1 MSLAPRCIPQPN
13 QVLLAAPVDV
23 SGRGRLRGLLAGALA
38 TTRLD
43 AGLPLVDPFLEAL
56 DKRYDH
62 EEGVGVLAQLGL
74 RYGIVFVHW
83 QRIDSEPL
91 AALNL
96 IAGAGREQRVQ
107 RYVPHNIEP
116 SILVVDECLDVVVG
130 VNDVRDVEA
139 GLLINLKENYNY

>member
-1 MSLAPRCIPQPN
+1 MSLTPRCVPHPS
-13 QVLLAAPVDV
+13 QVLLATPVDV
-23 SGRGRLRGLLAGALA
+23 GGRCRFGGLLAGAFA
-38 TTRLD
+38 AARLD
-43 AGLPLVDPFLEAL
+43 AGLPLVDPLLEAL

-96 IAGAGREQRVQ
+96 IAGTGRKLCVQ
-107 RYVPHNIEP
+107 RYVPHYVET
-116 SILVVDECLDVVVG
+116 SVLVINEGFDVVVG
-130 VNDVRDVEA
+130 VDDVRDVEA
-139 GLLINLKENYNY
+139 GLFINLEY